1 MAWLMIAA
9 GALMCLA
16 TAYALRGGL
25 VGQRK
30 TEIVGL
36 DMQGLLFGGLSI
48 AAAMWFF
55 GPMAGITII
64 LAVVIHEYGHVAAFR
79 VAGHADARFR
89 LIPLMG
95 GVAISDSNPASQD
108 KDFFITL
115 MGPAI
120 GLGPMILTMGL
131 SATMWEVSVP
141 VAIFL
146 STFAM
151 ITGALNFFNMLPF
164 WPLDGGKMLRVIAH
178 AFWPPLAYI
187 LAIAMSAAFVA
198 AGVAM
203 QSFLLFFIALMG
215 VQSLASSNML
225 AQVQR
230 PLSRKRAVLA
240 AAAYLSTAA
249 TFFFGGGYTFFL
261 RFL

>member
-1 MAWLMIAA
+1 MALLLTVA
-9 GALMCLA
+9 GVLMCLA
-16 TAYALRGGL
+16 TGYALRGGL
-25 VGQRK
+25 LAQRK

-36 DMQGLLFGGLSI
+36 DLQGLLFGGLSI
-48 AAAMWFF
+48 AAAIWFF
-55 GPMAGITII
+55 GPMVG
-64 LAVVIHEYGHVAAFR
+64 LALIASVVIHEYGHVAAFR

-95 GVAISDSNPASQD
+95 GVAISDSLPATQE

-120 GLGPMILTMGL
+120 GMGSMMLALGL
-131 SATMWEVSVP
+131 SGIMWSISAP
-141 VAIFL
+141 VAAFL

-151 ITGALNFFNMLPF
+151 VTGALNFFNMLPF
-164 WPLDGGKMLRVIAH
+164 WPLDGGRMLRVIAH
-178 AFWPPLAYI
+178 AFWPPLGYL

-198 AGVAM
+198 AAIGLH
-203 QSFLLFFIALMG
+203 SFVLFFFALMG

-225 AQVQR
+225 AKAQR
-230 PLSRKRAVLA
+230 PLSRKHAVLA
-240 AAAYLSTAA
+240 AAAYIFTAA
-249 TFFFGGGYTFFL
+249 TLFFCGGYSFFM